1 MEYYGLNTNKKKM
14 ELTEK
19 QKKYIIGVF
28 ESIDTRYNEFE
39 DAVETVLD
47 SLIDNDIVD
56 LSDDENGDLY
66 EELYNI
72 VWDYIEKYPN
82 NED

>member
-1 MEYYGLNTNKKKM
+1 M
-14 ELTEK
+14 ELTTK
-19 QKKYIIGVF
+19 QKNHIRGVF

-82 NED
+82 NKD